1 MQKQLALCLGTLLL
15 SSVALAQMASGSVS
29 ESSSPQSEVIDAQNF
44 RVQRTLEGCVIRQG
58 SDYLLVPKH
67 GRPLQLSS
75 IGGENLGPNIGRQVK
90 VHGRETYALEG
101 ANPEADYAVAAEQIE
116 VVAQSCPVNWN
127 EKWVR
132 HSGVRP

>member
-1 MQKQLALCLGTLLL
+1 MHKQLALCSGILLL
-15 SSVALAQMASGSVS
+15 SSVAMAQMASGNVS
-29 ESSSPQSEVIDAQNF
+29 ESSNPRSEVIDAQNF
-44 RVQRTLEGCVIRQG
+44 RAQRTSEGCVVQQG

-75 IGGENLGPNIGRQVK
+75 IAAENLSPNIGRQVK
-90 VHGRETYALEG
+90 VHGRETYAREG

-116 VVAQSCPVNWN
+116 VVAQSCPLNWN

-132 HSGVRP
+132 RSGSRP